1 MQRLQSLLVK
11 QVASILPQ
19 TSSLITPGT
28 QTQGQRAISPHRQ
41 WLTHY
46 RAHRVP
52 VRLGDNS
59 VVWSEGVGVCWFEP
73 MLQGSPALLVRFS
86 NVL

>member
-1 MQRLQSLLVK
+1 M
-11 QVASILPQ
+11 
-19 TSSLITPGT
+19 T
-28 QTQGQRAISPHRQ
+28 PHRQ

-73 MLQGSPALLVRFS
+73 MLQGSPTPLVRFS
-86 NVL
+86 NVLYYQPPSVCHHLVSADYFLEIFDGSKGGSQFYVR